1 MAKNSHGETTSERI
15 SLLVQQK
22 GRLREGHEAGRRG
35 RGEGGGENV
44 SSNKEPSSLIL
55 SSADEKFD
63 VGPNMNLGQQYFSQP
78 SLVQHELHNE
88 HYMLTTGL
96 FFSQV

>member
-35 RGEGGGENV
+35 RGEGDNV
-44 SSNKEPSSLIL
+44 SSNKEPSSLIV
-55 SSADEKFD
+55 SSADEKSD
-63 VGPNMNLGQQYFSQP
+63 V
-78 SLVQHELHNE
+78 
-88 HYMLTTGL
+88 
-96 FFSQV
+96 

>member
-22 GRLREGHEAGRRG
+22 GRLREGR
-35 RGEGGGENV
+35 RGEGGEEKV

-78 SLVQHELHNE
+78 SLVQHELHNQ